1 MVPTNGGYMRDPDRI
16 KVMLRLIEDIWNCY
30 PDLRLAQLIMNALK
44 SNQDTYYIED
54 VVLEKA
60 LENYYEREIKNGS

>member
-1 MVPTNGGYMRDPDRI
+1 LRDPDRI